1 MKTLLTLI
9 SFLPLITLAQ
19 GSISPYVL
27 SAGGNAPNVYAGATT
42 MAFTIGEPFTHTAE
56 EGGGDELL
64 ITQGF
69 HQPIDSVKETV
80 SEDET
85 LYNAFSPNGDGVNDV
100 WRFRSPYATEE
111 YQIKIYSRWGNIVW
125 DNKDNNEVY
134 EWNGTNYNEEDV
146 PDGTYYYNL
155 YVGGKLTKSGMIEIT
170 R

>member
-1 MKTLLTLI
+1 MKPILTLI
-9 SFLPLITLAQ
+9 LILPLITFAQ
-19 GSISPYVL
+19 GAISPYVF
-27 SAGGNAPNVYAGATT
+27 SAGGNAPYVYAGATT

-56 EGGGDELL
+56 ENGGDELR

-85 LYNAFSPNGDGVNDV
+85 VYNAFSPNGDGVNDV

-111 YQIKIYSRWGNIVW
+111 YTIKIYSRWGNIVW
-125 DNKDNNEVY
+125 DNKGDEKIY
-134 EWNGTNYNEEDV
+134 AWDGKNYNQEDV

-155 YVGGKLTKSGMIEIT
+155 YVGGKSVKSGMVEIT